1 MTDRDDRIR
10 EIAYFLW
17 LEEGCPDGGADRHW
31 HAAEEMLDSDELE
44 RKGDE
49 GEPPGDPVVVSPAVS
64 SVQRAR
70 AK

>member
-1 MTDRDDRIR
+1 MTDRHDRIR

-31 HAAEEMLDSDELE
+31 RAAEEMLDSDELE
-44 RKGDE
+44 RKGVE
-49 GEPPGDPVVVSPAVS
+49 GEAPGDPVVDSPAAPGAP
-64 SVQRAR
+64 RAR